1 MSRHPNP
8 DLLETFVTI
17 VDAGSFTSAAR
28 RVRRTQS
35 AVSMQMRRLEQDV
48 GYRLFERS
56 GRAMKLTP
64 AGEVLLDRA
73 RRILR
78 LYEQALTTLDG
89 AAVNGEISV
98 GVPDDYATTFLPEI
112 LRRIADAFPAVHL
125 TILCEPSRRLAAR
138 IAEGSLD
145 IALMTEGE
153 GGGGGVVVHHEELV
167 WVTSAHTRTHERDPV
182 PIAVFH
188 SGDVFRRYAIQQL
201 EDYGRRARIVVTS
214 PSFAGIRAAVEAGI
228 AVAPIFRR
236 NVRAGLRM
244 LTPEEGYPRLPSL
257 GIVLQRA
264 DREPREL
271 IDRLA
276 SYVIDSARKLSE
288 ADALS
293 G

>member
-1 MSRHPNP
+1 MRAPDP
-8 DLLETFVTI
+8 DLLRTFVTI
-17 VDAGSFTSAAR
+17 VDSGSFTAAAR

-35 AVSMQMRRLEQDV
+35 AVSMQMRRLEADV
-48 GYRLFERS
+48 GARLFERS

-64 AGEVLLDRA
+64 AGEVLVDRA

-78 LYEQALTTLDG
+78 LYEQALNALDS
-89 AAVNGEISV
+89 AAVTGEISV
-98 GVPDDYATTFLPEI
+98 GVPDDYAMTFLPEI
-112 LRRIADAFPAVHL
+112 LRRIVGAFPAVHL

-145 IALMTEGE
+145 IALLTEGE
-153 GGGGGVVVHHEELV
+153 GSAGGVVVHHEELV
-167 WVTSAHTRTHERDPV
+167 WVTAAHAQVHEQDPV

-201 EDYGRRARIVVTS
+201 EETGRRARVIVTS
-214 PSFAGIRAAVEAGI
+214 PTFAGIRAAVDAGI

-236 NVRAGLRM
+236 NVRAGMRM
-244 LTPEEGYPRLPSL
+244 LTVEEGYPHLPSL

-276 SYVIDSARKLSE
+276 NHVIDSARELSE
-288 ADALS
+288 TGALS
-293 G
+293 T